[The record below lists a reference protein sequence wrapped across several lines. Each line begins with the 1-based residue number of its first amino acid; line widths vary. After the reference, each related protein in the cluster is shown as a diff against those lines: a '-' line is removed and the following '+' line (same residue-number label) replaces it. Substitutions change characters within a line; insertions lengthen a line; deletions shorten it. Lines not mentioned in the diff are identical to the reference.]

1 VRKRLSV
8 LFRGFGYAGGIC
20 TSTYTTSTTAFSS
33 TAFTGADGQRTISYD
48 TATVGAGQLWVDA
61 IQVAWRPSDLSR
73 FPEVAR
79 PTFNLANPS
88 ESEASLSLYQSS
100 SASSPASSSASSS
113 ASSPSSPSS
122 NSSSSA
128 SASGGLSP
136 GAAAGIGVGS
146 AISFCLLLLGIALV
160 LYRRHRRRGGS
171 TVETGGHGIHTGYGK
186 PELDAKT
193 NMRAGNTPAIG
204 VSPAEMPAERD
215 IEEVGLPTIRR
226 KPIVIELPTG
236 STTAKV
242 AAVIEQSPGNNRYD
256 QCSQQA
262 GF

>member
-100 SASSPASSSASSS
+100 SASSP
-113 ASSPSSPSS
+113 SSPSS

-171 TVETGGHGIHTGYGK
+171 TVETGGHGIHTGHGK